1 MALTEEERAIAF
13 LDEVKPIIKDIHAKE
28 EEKRARGENFN
39 VFSILGI
46 ETREFYICKMLGALL
61 SPQGAHEAGEIF
73 LEKFLEDVLN
83 ESAIGAETSIVR
95 CEDATKER
103 RRIDLTIEIDGKI
116 IPIEAKI
123 HAGDQEHQLAD
134 YFEEIKNRKGA
145 CAYICYL
152 TKDGRKPSQNS
163 MTSTSGNTILKETQ
177 IKRLSWKDD
186 IVPWLEDCVALETVQ
201 RKTMV
206 QANIWQLI
214 DTIGGWDNAMELQ
227 FKNIVNSDDRLDSAL
242 GIWQMVSAARD
253 ALWHNFVKEF
263 ESQMKD
269 VHPLENVPNKMSD
282 YWFKKPER
290 ENYGI
295 GLALK
300 AEGGDN
306 HCIGFCLFDS
316 DGEFKDITDCKSNL
330 SGSIKAEVDRLQ
342 ERLGG
347 KNNGKWLYLEN
358 FPAFK
363 DEKINFYSFTK
374 ETEKLL
380 LEENLGEY
388 VKTVVDRIKKLTG
401 WEKQQTTS
409 CVATVSELEEKP
421 YENTVSE
428 KQ

>member
-1 MALTEEERAIAF
+1 MASTEAEKAIAF

-95 CEDATKER
+95 CEDATKKR

-152 TKDGRKPSQNS
+152 TKDGRKPSRNS

-186 IVPWLEDCVALETVQ
+186 IVPWLEDCVALEKVQ
-201 RKTMV
+201 GKTMV

-214 DTIGGWDNAMELQ
+214 DTIRGWDNAMELQ
-227 FKNIVNSDDRLDSAL
+227 FKNIVNSDGRLDSAL
-242 GIWQMVSAARD
+242 GIWQMVSAAQN
-253 ALWHNFVKEF
+253 ALWKNFVKEF

-269 VHPLENVPNKMSD
+269 VHRLEKVPKKESD

-290 ENYGI
+290 GNYGI

-300 AEGGDN
+300 NGKEDN

-347 KNNGKWLYLEN
+347 KNNGKWLYRED

-363 DEKINFYSFTK
+363 DEKINFSSFTK

-380 LEENLGEY
+380 LEENLKEY
-388 VKTVVDRIKKLTG
+388 VEKFIRRIKELTG
-401 WEKQQTTS
+401 WGNQQADSCVSTTS
-409 CVATVSELEEKP
+409 D
-421 YENTVSE
+421 
-428 KQ
+428 

>member
-1 MALTEEERAIAF
+1 MTEEERAIAF

-83 ESAIGAETSIVR
+83 ESAIVAETSIVR

-103 RRIDLTIEIDGKI
+103 RRIDLTIESDGKI

-214 DTIGGWDNAMELQ
+214 DTIRGWDNAMELQ
-227 FKNIVNSDDRLDSAL
+227 LKNLVKSDDDLDKAL
-242 GIWQMVSAARD
+242 YIWQSVSDARK
-253 ALWHNFVKEF
+253 ALWKNFGKEF
-263 ESQMKD
+263 ELQMKG
-269 VHPLENVPNKMSD
+269 VYPLEEIPDKESDDTELD
-282 YWFKKPER
+282 YWFEKPEQG
-290 ENYGI
+290 NYGI
-295 GLALK
+295 GLILK
-300 AEGGDN
+300 NGGGEE

-316 DGEFKDITDCKSNL
+316 DGKYRSSKDSAYYTSDASKLNKAKGCLYEKNFKNPRQLPAEIPWLYREKFPEFKD
-330 SGSIKAEVDRLQ
+330 E
-342 ERLGG
+342 E
-347 KNNGKWLYLEN
+347 
-358 FPAFK
+358 
-363 DEKINFYSFTK
+363 INFYMFTK
-374 ETEKLL
+374 GTAKLL

-388 VKTVVDRIKKLTG
+388 VKTVVDRIKELTG
-401 WEKQQTTS
+401 WGNQQADSCVSTTS
-409 CVATVSELEEKP
+409 D
-421 YENTVSE
+421 
-428 KQ
+428 

>member
-1 MALTEEERAIAF
+1 MASTEAEKAIAF
-13 LDEVKPIIKDIHAKE
+13 LDEVKPIIKDIHTKE

-214 DTIGGWDNAMELQ
+214 DTIRGWDNAMELQ
-227 FKNIVNSDDRLDSAL
+227 FKNIVNSDGRLDSAL
-242 GIWQMVSAARD
+242 GIWQMVRAARN
-253 ALWHNFVKEF
+253 ALWYNFVKEF
-263 ESQMKD
+263 ESQMEGI
-269 VHPLENVPNKMSD
+269 HTLERIPDPKKNKWPA
-282 YWFKKPER
+282 YWFEKPEKV
-290 ENYGI
+290 NGDYGI
-295 GLALK
+295 GLVLK
-300 AEGGDN
+300 NEN
-306 HCIGFCLFDS
+306 EKEHCIGFYLFDS
-316 DGEFKDITDCKSNL
+316 KGDSKPSELCKSKL
-330 SGSIKAEVDRLQ
+330 SGSMKADVERLQ

-347 KNNGKWLYLEN
+347 KNGKKGWERSWLYRES
-358 FPAFK
+358 FPKFN
-363 DEKINFYSFTK
+363 EEEINFSIFTK
-374 ETEKLL
+374 ETAKLL
-380 LEENLGEY
+380 FEENLKKY
-388 VKTVVDRIKKLTG
+388 VEKFICRIKELTG
-401 WEKQQTTS
+401 WGNQQADSCVSTTS
-409 CVATVSELEEKP
+409 D
-421 YENTVSE
+421 
-428 KQ
+428 

>member
-1 MALTEEERAIAF
+1 MASTEAEKAIAF

-46 ETREFYICKMLGALL
+46 ETGEVCICKMLGALL
-61 SPQGAHEAGEIF
+61 SPQGVHEAGEIF

-214 DTIGGWDNAMELQ
+214 DTIRGWDNAMELQ

-242 GIWQMVSAARD
+242 GIWQMVRAARN
-253 ALWHNFVKEF
+253 ALWKNFLKEF
-263 ESQMKD
+263 KSQMAG
-269 VHPLENVPNKMSD
+269 VHPLENIPDKNSSSGYKEKESD

-290 ENYGI
+290 GDYGI

-300 AEGGDN
+300 NGSGDN

-347 KNNGKWLYLEN
+347 KNNGKWLYRED

-374 ETEKLL
+374 ETAKLL
-380 LEENLGEY
+380 FEENLKEY
-388 VKTVVDRIKKLTG
+388 VEKKFICRIKELTG
-401 WEKQQTTS
+401 WGNQQADSCVSTTS
-409 CVATVSELEEKP
+409 D
-421 YENTVSE
+421 
-428 KQ
+428 

>member
-1 MALTEEERAIAF
+1 
-13 LDEVKPIIKDIHAKE
+13 
-28 EEKRARGENFN
+28 
-39 VFSILGI
+39 
-46 ETREFYICKMLGALL
+46 MLGALL

-123 HAGDQEHQLAD
+123 HAGDQGHQLAD

-186 IVPWLEDCVALETVQ
+186 IVPWLEDCVALEKVQ

-214 DTIGGWDNAMELQ
+214 DTIRGWDNAMELQ

-242 GIWQMVSAARD
+242 GIWQMVSAARN
-253 ALWHNFVKEF
+253 ALWKNFLKEF
-263 ESQMKD
+263 ESQMVG
-269 VHPLENVPNKMSD
+269 VHSLEKIKIPDENSSSGYKERESD
-282 YWFKKPER
+282 YWFKKPEGG
-290 ENYGI
+290 NYGI

-300 AEGGDN
+300 NGKKDN
-306 HCIGFCLFDS
+306 HCIGFCLFGS
-316 DGEFKDITDCKSNL
+316 DGKFKNITDCKSNL

-347 KNNGKWLYLEN
+347 KNNGKWLYRED

-374 ETEKLL
+374 ETAKLL
-380 LEENLGEY
+380 FEENLKEY
-388 VKTVVDRIKKLTG
+388 VDDFIRRIKELTG
-401 WEKQQTTS
+401 WGNQQTTS
-409 CVATVSELEEKP
+409 CVATTSD
-421 YENTVSE
+421 
-428 KQ
+428 